1 MSGSGDCLVRGGS
14 AMSNKFSGAFLVAC
28 GLLAAGA
35 AAAQD
40 TAPSTTGADAAAGG
54 ASPAELQ
61 EVVVTARH
69 RKENLQN
76 VPLTDTAVTAKS
88 IETWNVT
95 SLEDLNSFV
104 PNMKISQDRATSSTI
119 NVYIR
124 GVGQSDPLWGFDP
137 AVGVYID
144 DVYLARPQAALLDV
158 LDVQR
163 LEVLSGPQG
172 TLYGKNTIA
181 GAIKYVT
188 RDIVGPTDLTA
199 SVTGGNY
206 GEHDFKLNFSA
217 PIIDNHVYF
226 GVSLGEFKRGG
237 YGHVVAQPGVTP
249 SSQNFIGEDVS
260 NKNVFAGRANLTVLW
275 GESSKLVLVADDI
288 LDNSNASGGHRLNNY
303 LVPQL
308 ANPFDVYD
316 DMPVGRDYFHR
327 NGFSGT
333 YSQKLTDNLDL
344 KLIGAYYQ
352 GRGQQ
357 FINFSET
364 DQNLFEV
371 PALYR
376 DQQASGEGRL
386 TFTNSLVKGVG
397 GVFFMNSTACGDYD
411 ASIGTLGLVGIPLYI
426 TELVQGCV
434 HTKSYAVYGD
444 TSWKLTDRLNLDT
457 GIRWNEDRKTAHVYQ
472 ADYGSLAPDQLFPGQ
487 TFFDPNAVPAGFF
500 PLAPPA
506 VVIDN
511 NPAVVT
517 DYDRERPFVNI
528 TPRLGIDYHFTKR
541 IMGYIMYS
549 RGFLSGGFDMRGN
562 ATVFPG
568 TQNGYNSEVANN
580 YEVGLKSTWLDDT
593 LLLNLTAFYDPYTD
607 AQIGVQQFV
616 LYAGKPDNI
625 TAVLNAGKQIN
636 EGVELQSA
644 WRASRALTLG
654 LNVGYLDSYYQD
666 YLIPCNVFTAAPGC
680 GASVSA
686 VNVADENR
694 PLNAPRFTA
703 STNAAYTWILGS
715 GSLLARLD
723 FDWRSFTK
731 VANTTPSVTDQ
742 PGFGLVNA
750 GLAYTTESGH
760 WRLSLDGKNL
770 TDRLYR
776 VAGYDFGDPPLGA
789 SAVGG
794 VSQIGFYGP
803 PRTYSATLT
812 YHY

>member
-1 MSGSGDCLVRGGS
+1 
-14 AMSNKFSGAFLVAC
+14 MSNRLSGTFLVAC

-40 TAPSTTGADAAAGG
+40 RAAATSTSAAATADS
-54 ASPAELQ
+54 ASPAMLQ

-69 RKENLQN
+69 REENLQN

-88 IETWNVT
+88 IQAWDVT
-95 SLEDLNSFV
+95 NLEDLNSFV

-188 RDIVGPTDLTA
+188 RDIAGPTWLTA
-199 SVTGGNY
+199 SVTGGNF
-206 GEHDFKLNFSA
+206 GEHDFKLDFST
-217 PIIDNHVYF
+217 PIVDNHVYF
-226 GVSLGEFKRGG
+226 GVSLGELKHGG
-237 YGHVVAQPGVTP
+237 YGEVVAQPGRPP
-249 SSQNFIGEDVS
+249 SDQNFIGEAVS
-260 NKNVFAGRANLTVLW
+260 NKNVFAGRANATFLW

-288 LDNSNASGGHRLNNY
+288 LDNSNAAGGHRLNNF

-308 ANPFDVYD
+308 SNPFDMYD

-333 YSQKLTDNLDL
+333 YSQKLTDQLDL

-352 GRGQQ
+352 GHGQQ

-371 PALYR
+371 PALYH

-386 TFTNSLVKGVG
+386 TFTNSLVKGVA
-397 GVFFMNSTACGDYD
+397 GVFFMNSTACGDYN
-411 ASIGTLGLVGIPLYI
+411 ASIGTLTLLGIPAFDLYI

-434 HTKSYAVYGD
+434 RTKSSAVYGD
-444 TSWKLTDRLNLDT
+444 TSWKLTDKLDLDA
-457 GIRWNEDRKTAHVYQ
+457 GVRWNEDRKTAHVYQ
-472 ADYGSLAPDQLFPGQ
+472 ADYGSIAPDQLLPGE
-487 TFFDPNAVPAGFF
+487 TFFNPNAVPTGFF
-500 PLAPPA
+500 PFPG
-506 VVIDN
+506 
-511 NPAVVT
+511 VVT

-528 TPRLGIDYHFTKR
+528 TPRLGFDYHFTPS
-541 IMGYIMYS
+541 IMGYVTYS

-562 ATVFPG
+562 ASVFPG
-568 TQNGYNSEVANN
+568 TENGYSSEVANN
-580 YEVGLKSTWLDDT
+580 YEVGLKSTWLENT

-616 LYAGKPDNI
+616 QYGGAPTNL

-644 WRASRALTLG
+644 YRASPSLSLG
-654 LNVGYLDSYYQD
+654 LNVGYLDSYYKD
-666 YLIPCNVFTAAPGC
+666 YLIPCSVFTAAPGC
-680 GASVSA
+680 AASVA
-686 VNVADENR
+686 ALNVADENR

-703 STNAAYTWILGS
+703 STNAAYTWLLDS
-715 GSLLARLD
+715 GSILAHVD

-742 PGFGLVNA
+742 PGFGLLNA
-750 GLAYTTESGH
+750 GLAYTTGSAH
-760 WRLSLDGKNL
+760 WRFSIDGKNL
-770 TDRLYR
+770 TDRQYR

-789 SAVGG
+789 SFIGG

-803 PRTYSATLT
+803 PRTYSATVT